1 MGRALHNHVPF
12 EWDDAKKAANP
23 GKHDGVTF
31 EEAFEAF
38 FDPGARL
45 VDAGRRGES
54 RDALIGYGTQSRI
67 LYVVHVEILEGDG
80 GFRLISAR
88 KATREER
95 ARYEDG
101 DP

>member
-1 MGRALHNHVPF
+1 MGHALHKQVRF

-23 GKHDGVTF
+23 GKHQGVTF
-31 EEAFEAF
+31 EEAFEVF

-45 VDAGRRGES
+45 VDASRRGEA
-54 RDALIGYGTQSRI
+54 REALIGYGAQSRI
-67 LYVVHVEILEGDG
+67 LYAVHVELLES

-95 ARYEDG
+95 SLYEDG
-101 DP
+101 DK

>member
-1 MGRALHNHVPF
+1 VGRAVYKQVPF
-12 EWDDAKKAANP
+12 EWDDAKKDANP
-23 GKHDGVTF
+23 TKHEGVTF

-45 VDAGRRGES
+45 VDAGRRGEE
-54 RDALIGYGTQSRI
+54 RDALIGYGAESRI
-67 LYVVHVEILEGDG
+67 LYLVHVEILEG

-95 ARYEDG
+95 ALYEDG
-101 DP
+101 S